1 MNIHIKPSSVNGVI
15 HAPASKSYMQRA
27 IVASMLADGKSVLSE
42 CSLCNDTNAVLNI
55 ARNLGAKIQQNGD
68 IIEITGGFSAP
79 ETSLNCQESGLAL
92 RLLSPIVATL
102 PVQTTIIGEG
112 SLINRPI
119 DMITD
124 ALTQLKLGVTT
135 SDGKLP
141 ITISGNL
148 SGGNLDIDGSL
159 GSQLLTGLLMALP
172 LVKNN
177 SKITVRN
184 LKSKPYIDMTMDIL
198 QEWNIQ
204 IIHHNYQEFLVPGN
218 QHYKHANY
226 TIEGDW
232 SNAAFMLVAAAIG
245 GEITVHGLNYES
257 RQGDSKIIEVLAKV
271 GASIWYSNNSVSVKK
286 VLLNGFDFDAS
297 DCPDLFPPL
306 VALAAHCNSKSTIY
320 GVSRL
325 LTKESNRAQTLE
337 EEFSKIGVKISISE
351 DKMVVNPSKIKLN
364 TVNSH
369 NDHRIAMA
377 LAITSL
383 CSRSGIEIEGFEC
396 INKSYPEFY
405 NDLKKITQQE

>member
-1 MNIHIKPSSVNGVI
+1 MNIHIRPSSVNGVI

-27 IVASMLADGKSVLSE
+27 IVASMLAGGKSVLSE
-42 CSLCNDTNAVLNI
+42 CSLCNDTNAVLEI
-55 ARNLGAKIQQNGD
+55 AQNLGAKIQQKGD
-68 IIEITGGFSAP
+68 IIEITGGFTAP
-79 ETSLNCQESGLAL
+79 STILNCKESGLAL
-92 RLLSPIVATL
+92 RLLSPVVATL
-102 PVQTTIIGEG
+102 SSPTTITGEG
-112 SLINRPI
+112 TLLRRPL

-124 ALTQLKLGVTT
+124 ALNQLNLEITT
-135 SDGKLP
+135 TNGQLP

-148 SGGNLDIDGSL
+148 SGGHLEIDGSL

-172 LVKNN
+172 LVNDN

-184 LKSKPYIDMTMDIL
+184 LKSKPYIDMTLDIL

-204 IIHHNYQEFLVPGN
+204 ILHQNYQEFLVPGK
-218 QHYKHANY
+218 QKYLPANY
-226 TIEGDW
+226 SIEGDW
-232 SNAAFMLVAAAIG
+232 SSAAFMLVAAAIG
-245 GEITVHGLNYES
+245 GEITIHGLNYES

-271 GASIWYSNNSVSVKK
+271 GASIWYSNSSVSVKR
-286 VLLNGFDFDAS
+286 VLLNGFEFDAS

-306 VALAAHCNSKSTIY
+306 VALASHCNSKSTIS

-325 LTKESNRAQTLE
+325 LSKESDRAKTLT
-337 EEFSKIGVKISISE
+337 EEFSKIGVKISVFG
-351 DKMVVNPSKIKLN
+351 DKMVVSPSKIKLN

-383 CSRSGIEIEGFEC
+383 NSKSGIDIEGFEC

-405 NDLKKITQQE
+405 NDLKKITRQV